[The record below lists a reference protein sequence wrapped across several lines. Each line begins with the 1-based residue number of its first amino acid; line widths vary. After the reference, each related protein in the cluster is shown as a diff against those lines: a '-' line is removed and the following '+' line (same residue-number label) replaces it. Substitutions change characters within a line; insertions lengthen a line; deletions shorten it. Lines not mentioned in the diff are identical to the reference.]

1 MNTKI
6 QLRKNLSSAFRNAGR
21 LLGACAGIL
30 LAVACEDFVEVGA
43 PKTEIT
49 IESVFSTDA
58 SAQAAINGIYSR
70 MMSNQ
75 SFTRGDLE
83 RYTGL
88 SSDEL
93 TNYSTNAEQ
102 MQFANASLLPA
113 NTVVLRTFWGEAYA
127 YISQAN
133 AILEGLTASTTV
145 TESVRKQLEGQAL
158 FVRAYCH
165 FYLVNLFGDIPY
177 ITSTDYRVNAGLPR
191 TNIDQVYMQI
201 VKDLTTAKSLMPTE
215 TSVNAATKNYPKRNA
230 VCALLSRVYLYAG
243 QWASAEIESTQLIDA
258 NLYQLEEPGAAFL
271 ASSRETIWHLKP
283 VVPGINTPQGNMF
296 IITSSPGS
304 TVGRVALSPQLF
316 NAFDA
321 ADARLQWIGT
331 VASGANTYH
340 FPRKYKVSVNTT
352 VTEHAIMFRLAEV
365 LLIRAEARAHLNKLT
380 EAHDDLNLVR
390 TRAGLPSLADNTT
403 PQLLAHI
410 ANERKFELFAE
421 NGHRWL
427 DLKRTGKATEVLAPL
442 KANWDDHDTLYPIP
456 QAEILLNPM
465 LTQNTGY

>member
-6 QLRKNLSSAFRNAGR
+6 QLRKNLSSAYRNAGR
-21 LLGACAGIL
+21 LLGACAGIM
-30 LAVACEDFVEVGA
+30 LAVACEDFVEVGV

-49 IESVFSTDA
+49 IESVFSSDA
-58 SAQAAINGIYSR
+58 SARAAMNGVYSR

-127 YISQAN
+127 YISQVN
-133 AILEGLTASTTV
+133 AILEGLTASKTM
-145 TESVRKQLEGQAL
+145 TESVRKELEGQAL

-177 ITSTDYRVNAGLPR
+177 LTSTDYRVNSVLPR
-191 TNIDQVYMQI
+191 TNVDLVYMQI
-201 VKDLTTAKSLMPTE
+201 IEDLTTAKSLMAAE
-215 TSVNAATKNYPKRNA
+215 TSVNTATKNYPQRNA
-230 VCALLSRVYLYAG
+230 VSAFLSRVYLYSR

-258 NLYQLEEPGAAFL
+258 NLYQLEEPGVAFL

-304 TVGRVALSPQLF
+304 TVGRVALSTQF
-316 NAFDA
+316 YNTFDA

-331 VASGANTYH
+331 VTTGANTFH

-365 LLIRAEARAHLNKLT
+365 LLIRSEARAHLNKLT

-390 TRAGLPSLADNTT
+390 TRAGLPSLADNTALE
-403 PQLLAHI
+403 LLTHI
-410 ANERKFELFAE
+410 ANERRFELFAE

-427 DLKRTGKATEVLAPL
+427 DLKRTGTANEVLSPQ
-442 KANWDDHDTLYPIP
+442 KPSWQEHDVLYPIP
-456 QAEILLNPM
+456 QAEILLNPT
-465 LTQNTGY
+465 LTQNPGY